1 MFNPE
6 HLLGQMLGGALGN
19 AFGGRG
25 RSLLGGRLG
34 SKGTLG
40 LGLLG
45 VAIAAYEHYS
55 NQQNTTADGA
65 MPPPPPAAGPATPP
79 PPPGAAS
86 ALPSPQQDAVL
97 LIRTMI
103 AAAAADNRID
113 EAERATILARAGAND
128 RAFLDAELAAPRS
141 LSEIARAARPELAE
155 SVYAAARLAISV
167 DTEAERDWLARL
179 ADALGL
185 SSAQCDAVAHRLA

>member
-34 SKGTLG
+34 AKGTLG

-55 NQQNTTADGA
+55 TQQVATGA
-65 MPPPPPAAGPATPP
+65 PPPPPPPTRPATPP
-79 PPPGAAS
+79 PPPGAVAV
-86 ALPSPQQDAVL
+86 LPPPPQDAVL
-97 LIRTMI
+97 LIRAMI
-103 AAAAADNRID
+103 AAAAADGRID
-113 EAERATILARAGAND
+113 EIERAAILARAGAND
-128 RAFLDAELAAPRS
+128 RAFLAAELSAPRT
-141 LSEIARAARPELAE
+141 LAQIAAATRPELIE
-155 SVYAAARLAISV
+155 SVYAAALLAISM

-179 ADALGL
+179 GDALGL
-185 SSAQCDAVAHRLA
+185 SPTQRDAIGQRLA